1 MNWMTFLW
9 PMMIGACVTLGLI
22 SLRIAFGDGPR
33 LPYLFFALSAFAIA
47 IISGFEIALLR
58 TTELGQYEMTLRWA
72 VVPIFLM
79 VASVTGF
86 VWSFFG
92 TGRAWLALLGVALNG
107 AAQLANLLCPVPAVR
122 HAVALHQVET
132 LGGVK
137 FTVPTITNGPWNIV
151 ELASVMTV
159 LVFVLDAS
167 IGVWRRGERR
177 RALLVGGGVFIF
189 FIIARGDA
197 VLVEGG
203 YVQTPYLV
211 SFAFAGVLVAVAL
224 ELSNEVL
231 SAARLSQM
239 LRESEQRMSL
249 AAESAKLGMWVWDA
263 DRDEVWMTEPGRAI
277 YGFKPEQP
285 LRYQAFVERAHPE
298 DRAARDAAVK
308 QALATDGSYA
318 LEYRVLLPDGA
329 QRWLLSRGRSLKNG
343 NGMGKRLLGVSMDI
357 TAQKQAEFQARRQRE
372 EMAHLS
378 RVSMMGQLAS
388 ALAHELNQPLG
399 AILRN
404 AEAAELF
411 LENDRPDLD
420 ELRNIVAD
428 IRKDDQR
435 AGDVIDRLR
444 SLLKRRDIESVPL
457 VVNELL
463 RDVVSLTRADAAAR
477 QVTLEIE
484 TLLNLPQVRA
494 DRVHL
499 QQVLLNLLLNAMDA
513 LNDAPA
519 GKKRVTLQA
528 HRNGDNLVEIAVSDT
543 GGGIAPDRLPQVFEP
558 FFTTKAQGMGMG
570 LAISRTIIEAH
581 GGMIWAENNADGG
594 ATFRFTLAAAENGAA
609 A

>member
-9 PMMIGACVTLGLI
+9 PMMTGACVALALI
-22 SLRIAFGDGPR
+22 SLRIAFGDGHR
-33 LPYLFFALSAFAIA
+33 VPYFFFALSALAIA
-47 IISGFEIALLR
+47 VISGLELALMR
-58 TTELGQYEMTLRWA
+58 TTDLALYERTLRWA
-72 VVPIFLM
+72 VVPIFCM

-86 VWSFFG
+86 VWSFFK
-92 TGRAWLALLGVALNG
+92 TGRGWLAILAISLNG
-107 AAQLANLLCPVPAVR
+107 AAQLANLLSPVPAVR

-132 LGGVK
+132 LGGVS
-137 FTVPTITNGPWNIV
+137 FTVPTIINGPWNIV
-151 ELASVMTV
+151 ELASVITV
-159 LVFVLDAS
+159 LIFVLDAS
-167 IGVWRRGERR
+167 SVLWRRGDRR
-177 RALLVGGGVFIF
+177 RAALVGGGVIIF
-189 FIIARGDA
+189 FLIARGDA
-197 VLVEGG
+197 ILVESG

-211 SFAFAGVLVAVAL
+211 SFAFVGVLIAMGL

-231 SAARLSQM
+231 SAAHLSQRLS
-239 LRESEQRMSL
+239 ESEQRMSL
-249 AAESAKLGMWVWDA
+249 AAEAANLGMWVWDSV
-263 DRDEVWMTEPGRAI
+263 RDEVWITETGRALF
-277 YGFKPEQP
+277 GFAPGQRLNYE
-285 LRYQAFVERAHPE
+285 AFVQRVHPE
-298 DRAARDAAVK
+298 DRTGRDAALRQTLDT
-308 QALATDGSYA
+308 QAPYT
-318 LEYRVLLPDGA
+318 LEYRVVLPDGT
-329 QRWLLSRGRSLKNG
+329 QRWIASRGRRMDTKEG
-343 NGMGKRLLGVSMDI
+343 RAIRLLGVLIDI

-411 LENDRPDLD
+411 LENDQPDLE

-457 VVNELL
+457 VVNDLL
-463 RDVVSLTRADAAAR
+463 RDVVSLARADAAAR
-477 QVTLEIE
+477 QVALVIE
-484 TLLNLPQVRA
+484 PVAGLPLVRA

-513 LNDAPA
+513 LTEAPG
-519 GKKRVTLQA
+519 GKKSVTIQA
-528 HRNGDNLVEIAVSDT
+528 RNNADNLVEIAVSDT
-543 GGGIAPDRLPQVFEP
+543 GRGIDPDRLPQVFEP

-581 GGMIWAENNADGG
+581 GGNIWAENNADGG
-594 ATFRFTLAAAENGAA
+594 ATFRFTLAAEKKGVAA
-609 A
+609 